1 MKLLAK
7 KQNLTEFSCDLL
19 VVNLFEDLPVKKGKR
34 VVLGGGTRA
43 IDKALGGLLAEELVH
58 EEFKGKPGET
68 YLIHT
73 HGKISAKK
81 IGVIGLGKRADFN
94 LETIR
99 QVGAQLVKLAK
110 KNNAKRVGTIFHGVG
125 VGKLAPRHAARAF
138 SEGALL
144 ANYEYL
150 TYKGAEH
157 KKEAHRR
164 SLEELTILDLD
175 AAKVRQAEQG
185 ICEAKINTEATTYAR
200 DLVNEPASIMT
211 PSHLV
216 EHAREIVKKSNGK
229 IKLQVFDRA
238 ECQRRGLGA
247 FLGVAQGAAEE
258 PYFVH
263 LIYRS
268 DFARSNKIEATSGN
282 IKKKHK
288 RIALVGKAIT
298 FDSGGL
304 QIKPDTAM
312 ETMKLDMAGAASVLG
327 VFAALKDLNLPYE
340 IHGIF
345 AATENMPGGRAY
357 KPGDIV
363 RAMNGKTIEIIHTD
377 AEGRVTLAD
386 SLSYAATLKPDLIVD
401 LATLTGAC
409 MVALGEEV
417 GGMFT
422 NNDKLALKIGAAAKQ
437 SGEQFWLLPMVKEYR
452 EFIKSPVADIRN
464 SGKTRYGSAITAA
477 LFLEEFVDNIPWV
490 HLDIAGPAWAERE
503 ILPYVPVGGSG
514 FGTRTILE
522 FLRSLK

>member
-1 MKLLAK
+1 MTIMKITVK
-7 KQNLTEFSCDLL
+7 KQNLIEFPCDLL
-19 VVNLFEDLPVKKGKR
+19 VVNLFEDLPIQKGKR
-34 VVLGGGTRA
+34 VTLGGGISA
-43 IDKALGGLLAEELVH
+43 VDKALGQMLAHELV
-58 EEFKGKPGET
+58 EEGIKGKLGENFV
-68 YLIHT
+68 LHT
-73 HGKISAKK
+73 HGKIPAKK
-81 IGVIGLGKRADFN
+81 VAVLGLGKRADFN
-94 LETIR
+94 LETVR
-99 QVGAQLVKLAK
+99 RVGAHLLKLAK
-110 KNNAKRVGTIFHGVG
+110 RNNAKRIGTIFHGVG
-125 VGKLAPRHAARAF
+125 IGKLAPCDAARALT
-138 SEGALL
+138 EGVLL

-150 TYKGAEH
+150 TYKGDEH
-157 KKEAHRR
+157 KKESSRR
-164 SLEELTILDLD
+164 ALKELTILDLD
-175 AAKVRQAEQG
+175 AGKVRQARQG
-185 ICEAKINTEATTYAR
+185 IYEAEINSQATRYAR

-211 PSHLV
+211 PAHLV
-216 EHAREIVKKSNGK
+216 EHAREITKQSGGK

-238 ECQRRGLGA
+238 ECRRRGFGA

-263 LIYRS
+263 LVYRS
-268 DFARSNKIEATSGN
+268 SKKGLPRSARNDKNKC
-282 IKKKHK
+282 
-288 RIALVGKAIT
+288 IAIVGKAIT

-304 QIKPDTAM
+304 QIKSDTAM
-312 ETMKLDMAGAASVLG
+312 ETMKLDMAGAAAVLGIFSVL
-327 VFAALKDLNLPYE
+327 KELNLKYE

-363 RAMNGKTIEIIHTD
+363 RAMNGKTIEIVHTD

-386 SLSYAATLKPDLIVD
+386 SLSYAAALKPDLIVD

-422 NNDKLALKIGAAAKQ
+422 NNDKLALKLGAAAKQ
-437 SGEQFWLLPMVKEYR
+437 SGEQVWMLPMVSEYR
-452 EFIKSPVADIRN
+452 EFIKSPVADVRN
-464 SGKTRYGSAITAA
+464 SGKTRYGGAITAA
-477 LFLEEFVDNIPWV
+477 LFLQEFVGKVPWI

-522 FLRSLK
+522 FLKNIK